1 MLSLSVEEV
10 IARMEKFEQERMK
23 KREEME
29 RLTRYLLTYD
39 SESLGDAVKCYISQ
53 EDDPA
58 ALSDPAFEAFGII
71 SKIQVLELEC

>member
-1 MLSLSVEEV
+1 MSIEEA
-10 IARMEKFEQERMK
+10 IARMEVAEQERRT

-29 RLTRYLLTYD
+29 RLTRDLLTYD

-58 ALSDPAFEAFGII
+58 TLSSAALEAFGII
-71 SKIQVLELEC
+71 SKIQVLKWEC

>member
-29 RLTRYLLTYD
+29 RLTRDLLTYD

-58 ALSDPAFEAFGII
+58 ALSDPNTE
-71 SKIQVLELEC
+71 

>member
-1 MLSLSVEEV
+1 MSIEEAT
-10 IARMEKFEQERMK
+10 ARMEAAEQERRA

-29 RLTRYLLTYD
+29 HLTCDLLTYD

-58 ALSDPAFEAFGII
+58 ALSSAALEAFGII